1 MNDQVLVNEL
11 SGDTITITDPVSDQ
25 VVITETTESLQVI
38 TVGTQGVAGVA
49 GTSGDLH
56 YSQDFL
62 VTSFITVQHNLGK
75 FPSVTVI
82 NSAGDE
88 VEGDV
93 SYIDQ
98 NSLTVGFSGAFS
110 GTVKCN

>member
-1 MNDQVLVNEL
+1 MSDQVLINEIA
-11 SGDTITITDPVSDQ
+11 GDTIVITDTQADVVTVVQSD
-25 VVITETTESLQVI
+25 ESLQVV
-38 TVGTQGVAGVA
+38 TVGVQGPAGPA

-62 VTSFITVQHNLGK
+62 VTDAVTVQHNLGK
-75 FPSVTVI
+75 YPSVTVI

-93 SYIDQ
+93 EYIDE
-98 NSLTVGFSGAFS
+98 NSLTLAFSGAFS
-110 GTVKCN
+110 GKVQCN